1 VNFTSTPIS
10 LRQVPSSRSSPR
22 LLDEGHKHLRNSVTM
37 KTSQSRAFEFVY
49 GNWTV
54 HNQKLRNVADPTCGE
69 WVEFDATSEVV
80 PILDGIGRIDRMHV
94 PRPLDGDPFEGFT
107 LRLFDPSTQ
116 TWSIWWSSTRALGR
130 LEPPVVGQ
138 FAGDHGTFECD
149 DVVGG
154 REVTVRFEW
163 LADAVA
169 PIWRQS
175 FSYDHGQSWKMNW
188 EMKFVRSSAVVR

>member
-1 VNFTSTPIS
+1 
-10 LRQVPSSRSSPR
+10 
-22 LLDEGHKHLRNSVTM
+22 
-37 KTSQSRAFEFVY
+37 
-49 GNWTV
+49 V
-54 HNQKLRNVADPTCGE
+54 HNKKLRNVADPICGE